1 MGCKWQIFFTA
12 LLVSTAAEAS
22 HCAIDTDGVA
32 IVRNVSEIE
41 QDSYGI
47 PGLSHMTIAGAVMHG
62 FKEIEMWLQTLAP
75 GAGTPIHRH
84 SCEEIFLVLKGS
96 GTLFLAP
103 NSHLKYPGSPQK
115 FPIFANSTFHV
126 PVNDAHQ
133 IWNTNEHEDLHF
145 LVVISR
151 PPMKVFIYEDWSV
164 PHTAAKL
171 KFPFLWDERCY
182 QSPAVKDEL

>member
-1 MGCKWQIFFTA
+1 MGCRQWQIFFTA
-12 LLVSTAAEAS
+12 LLFSTAVEAS
-22 HCAIDTDGVA
+22 HCAIDTDGLA

-62 FKEIEMWLQTLAP
+62 FKEIEMWLETLAP

-84 SCEEIFLVLKGS
+84 SCEEIVLVLKGS

-126 PVNDAHQ
+126 PVNDVHQ
-133 IWNTNEHEDLHF
+133 
-145 LVVISR
+145 R
-151 PPMKVFIYEDWSV
+151 FIYEDWSV